1 MCLSCADSFRLI
13 EDLDSFKIIEHYR
26 EVLEKALSSGATAIF
41 FECPTLGLSPYCGE
55 KLGYSRDRLLEINIR
70 AVMVVEIVKKA
81 FFDDDPQILIV
92 GQIGP
97 MANLCSAGLDFAT
110 SMECSMYHG
119 LQIKAFKE
127 AGADLVF
134 AKGIGTSEEALGI
147 ANACMAE
154 DMPLVI
160 FFDMDSEG
168 NLADSA
174 SLGTAIEMIDG
185 KTDSYPMYYGAKCF
199 DPDSLLKLICLDE
212 IWKYRVHEYEI

>member
-1 MCLSCADSFRLI
+1 MCLSCADSFRLM
-13 EDLDSFKIIEHYR
+13 EDLDFFKIMEHYR
-26 EVLEKALSSGATAIF
+26 EVLEEAWSCGATAIF
-41 FECPTLGLSPYCGE
+41 FECPTLNLNPYCGMTQ
-55 KLGYSRDRLLEINIR
+55 GYSRDRLLEINIR
-70 AVMVVEIVKKA
+70 AVKVVKVVKKA

-97 MANLCSAGLDFAT
+97 MANLCSAGSDFAT

-119 LQIKAFKE
+119 LQIMSFKE

-134 AKGIGTSEEALGI
+134 AKGIGTAQEALGI

-154 DMPLVI
+154 EMPLVI

-168 NLADSA
+168 NLADGA
-174 SLGTAIEMIDG
+174 SLETAIEMIDG

-212 IWKYRVHEYEI
+212 VWKHRVCEYEI